1 MCSLPPHMLTE
12 DLKRVRVNWWRQML
26 NRFNVGESNG
36 VWEVVSGHETGLGI
50 EFRRV
55 SKSFEPETK

>member
-26 NRFNVGESNG
+26 NRFNAGESNG
-36 VWEVVSGHETGLGI
+36 VWEVVSGHETWLGI
-50 EFRRV
+50 EFRTV
-55 SKSFEPETK
+55 SNSFEPETK